1 MKKRMLAVMLPVAA
15 FVALAGTGFG
25 VWVFNTTTAASKD
38 ASYNVAN
45 AVSVGALTL
54 APTTTGDDKI
64 VLDGDT
70 SKEDLTLSYNTTI
83 TASEVVGG
91 GKTGG
96 DAYAAWGNND
106 ASTNDIDVTYNFKV
120 ELKGGLND
128 YLTATVA
135 CTTNSNFATSGTN
148 YVEKYAGLKA
158 SDVKTE
164 TYTITL
170 AWKTTGSNVKP
181 TTLDAYNT
189 MLEAMEAEGTG
200 IYITASVV
208 DAALAA

>member
-54 APTTTGDDKI
+54 APTNTGDDKI

-96 DAYAAWGNND
+96 DTYSNWADND
-106 ASTNDIDVTYNFKV
+106 ASTTDIDVKYNFKV

-128 YLTATVA
+128 YLTAAVA
-135 CTTNSNFATSGTN
+135 CSTNKDFSANGTD
-148 YVEKYAGLKA
+148 YVKKYASVKA
-158 SDVKTE
+158 SDKKTE

-189 MLEAMEAEGTG
+189 MLGAMKAVDTG

-208 DAALAA
+208 SAALAA